1 MSFNFL
7 NNGQSGDA
15 TKFTPIDTFIDP
27 VSKIRVSN
35 PSNLIDTDFE
45 YGLQPTKWETVEII
59 NNTPAF
65 FSKGGDTSIP
75 DIISIT
81 TNAGTKEITVN
92 TAFPHGLAVGIP
104 IRVSGTKS
112 VSADGSYII
121 NATPSITSFTYL
133 SRLDEL
139 ETISIYDLYTSVI
152 TGEFFQGSQI
162 SIDEAEGITTDGSGP
177 TSTLTIKTANNHG
190 FGQNTPFYFLNLNST
205 ITQEFESQNTTSVSF
220 DPTNSGEAQAFD
232 GSNTLLQTPI
242 DLSNSATTSIYQNNI
257 SATDPLSSSLT
268 LSLNASDSAN
278 WDNLV
283 TGDPLYYDVSAG
295 SGYFQAN
302 PRGIVFIKNVDGINT
317 GSNTATFQ
325 VSSLPDAA
333 ALPILANTTGFFQI
347 ADQARSFAGNN
358 INPATQ
364 IGLTVEVGQDFV
376 FDGGNQGFDGAP
388 EEPPNNTSTVIGY
401 TGTSMTV
408 FTPEGSLD
416 YYVGAMLRYSSTG
429 TVATGL
435 ANNATYFVTAF
446 ATGAGS
452 GQFTMSVAALPGGT
466 PLNISGGSGTQTFS
480 KIGVSIDKN
489 VVHIRNSFFTEKD
502 MLEYAFPVGGNFEA
516 DDEKVFYFVSTA
528 YDSHNYELAP
538 RPSSFI
544 AAAGGSVT
552 QTITHEGRPYTV
564 HRFTS
569 AGTFTLQVS
578 DAGTFDQSLRF
589 TVENGSFGG
598 ATSQGTRTAAIESV
612 TVVVNSGGRVDVA
625 YPEDGETNDIPFSTI
640 NPVPIQATG
649 GLISNTEVDGVGY
662 RVHVFPEVGSST
674 FSVQSLGNFSDGA
687 VEYLVIAGGGGGGGQ
702 VRAGGGGAGG
712 YRSNVVGEQSGG
724 GANAEPSLVLSSGS
738 SYSVVVGAGG
748 GGAGGATRNGY
759 DGGNSAF
766 HSITSTGGGGGGA
779 TIGDSRR
786 NGRSGGSGGGGVE
799 LNAIGSGGG
808 RVVGQGFI
816 GGQAVGSAASAAGG
830 GGAGGQGP
838 NGNGYRPG
846 GPGVASS
853 ITGSSV
859 FRAGGGGG
867 YMSEYAAGAS
877 GGIGGGGNGL
887 VSGQPNTGGGGGGRA
902 DGGSGVVIVRYRTT
916 PPEGGGI

>member
-133 SRLDEL
+133 SRLDEP

-220 DPTNSGEAQAFD
+220 DPTNSGEAQTFD

-257 SATDPLSSSLT
+257 SGTAPLSSSLT

-388 EEPPNNTSTVIGY
+388 EDPPNNTSTVIGY

-435 ANNATYFVTAF
+435 ANNATYFVTEF
-446 ATGAGS
+446 APGAGS
-452 GQFTMSVAALPGGT
+452 GQFTMSVAELPGGT

-480 KIGVSIDKN
+480 KIGVSIDKDIL
-489 VVHIRNSFFTEKD
+489 HIRNSNFAETD
-502 MLEYAFPVGGNFEA
+502 MIEYTAPTTGAEGFGADFEQ
-516 DDEKVFYFVSTA
+516 KFYFIDTA
-528 YDSHNYELAP
+528 YDSHNYQL
-538 RPSSFI
+538 SD
-544 AAAGGSVT
+544 
-552 QTITHEGRPYTV
+552 
-564 HRFTS
+564 
-569 AGTFTLQVS
+569 
-578 DAGTFDQSLRF
+578 DAGFRPM
-589 TVENGSFGG
+589 V
-598 ATSQGTRTAAIESV
+598 
-612 TVVVNSGGRVDVA
+612 
-625 YPEDGETNDIPFSTI
+625 
-640 NPVPIQATG
+640 ATG
-649 GLISNTEVDGVGY
+649 GTILPDYQSQGITYRAHQFTTVGN
-662 RVHVFPEVGSST
+662 ST
-674 FSVQSLGNFSDGA
+674 FTVQTAGSPST
-687 VEYLVIAGGGGGGGQ
+687 VEYLVIAGGGSGGGGTNTGGGHGG
-702 VRAGGGGAGG
+702 GGGGAGG
-712 YRSNVVGEQSGG
+712 YRCSVSGESSGG
-724 GANAEPSLVLSSGS
+724 GGSAETALSLA
-738 SYSVVVGAGG
+738 AGTYTVTV
-748 GGAGGATRNGY
+748 GAGGATTSRGSAGN
-759 DGGNSAF
+759 DGSDSVF
-766 HSITSTGGGGGGA
+766 HTVTSTGGGGGGE
-779 TIGDSRR
+779 GNSSPP
-786 NGRSGGSGGGGVE
+786 GSGGSGGGAG
-799 LNAIGSGGG
+799 ARGAGAGGSGTTD
-808 RVVGQGFI
+808 QGF
-816 GGQAVGSAASAAGG
+816 GGGNDDAGDGGGGG
-830 GGAGGQGP
+830 GGAGAVGGNASGP
-838 NGNGYRPG
+838 GGNG
-846 GPGVASS
+846 GVGVSSS
-853 ITGSSV
+853 ITGSAV
-859 FRAGGGGG
+859 TRGGGGGGGDNTDGGDGGAGGGGD
-867 YMSEYAAGAS
+867 AGQTVGAV
-877 GGIGGGGNGL
+877 NGSPG
-887 VSGQPNTGGGGGGRA
+887 VANTGGGGGSTGEA
-902 DGGSGVVIVRYRTT
+902 PTSGAGGSGIVIFTLPIYVPVSFSAGVT
-916 PPEGGGI
+916 EANGGAGALVGSNRVYTVTETDPGSTVTIG

>member
-133 SRLDEL
+133 SRLDGL

-220 DPTNSGEAQAFD
+220 DPTNSGEAQTFD

-333 ALPILANTTGFFQI
+333 ALPILANTAGFFQI
-347 ADQARSFAGNN
+347 ADQAKTFAGNN
-358 INPATQ
+358 LSQETQ
-364 IGLTVEVGQDFV
+364 IGLTVEIGQDFV

-388 EEPPNNTSTVIGY
+388 ESPPNNTSTVIGY

-452 GQFTMSVAALPGGT
+452 GQFTMSVAELPGGT
-466 PLNISGGSGTQTFS
+466 P
-480 KIGVSIDKN
+480 ID
-489 VVHIRNSFFTEKD
+489 
-502 MLEYAFPVGGNFEA
+502 
-516 DDEKVFYFVSTA
+516 
-528 YDSHNYELAP
+528 
-538 RPSSFI
+538 
-544 AAAGGSVT
+544 
-552 QTITHEGRPYTV
+552 
-564 HRFTS
+564 
-569 AGTFTLQVS
+569 
-578 DAGTFDQSLRF
+578 
-589 TVENGSFGG
+589 
-598 ATSQGTRTAAIESV
+598 
-612 TVVVNSGGRVDVA
+612 
-625 YPEDGETNDIPFSTI
+625 
-640 NPVPIQATG
+640 
-649 GLISNTEVDGVGY
+649 
-662 RVHVFPEVGSST
+662 
-674 FSVQSLGNFSDGA
+674 
-687 VEYLVIAGGGGGGGQ
+687 
-702 VRAGGGGAGG
+702 
-712 YRSNVVGEQSGG
+712 
-724 GANAEPSLVLSSGS
+724 
-738 SYSVVVGAGG
+738 
-748 GGAGGATRNGY
+748 
-759 DGGNSAF
+759 
-766 HSITSTGGGGGGA
+766 
-779 TIGDSRR
+779 
-786 NGRSGGSGGGGVE
+786 
-799 LNAIGSGGG
+799 
-808 RVVGQGFI
+808 
-816 GGQAVGSAASAAGG
+816 
-830 GGAGGQGP
+830 
-838 NGNGYRPG
+838 
-846 GPGVASS
+846 
-853 ITGSSV
+853 
-859 FRAGGGGG
+859 
-867 YMSEYAAGAS
+867 
-877 GGIGGGGNGL
+877 
-887 VSGQPNTGGGGGGRA
+887 VSGEA
-902 DGGSGVVIVRYRTT
+902 
-916 PPEGGGI
+916 ELKHFLK

>member
-133 SRLDEL
+133 SRLDEP

-220 DPTNSGEAQAFD
+220 DPTNSGEAQTFD

-347 ADQARSFAGNN
+347 ADQAKTFAGNN
-358 INPATQ
+358 LSQETQ
-364 IGLTVEVGQDFV
+364 IGLTVEIGQDFV
-376 FDGGNQGFDGAP
+376 FDGGNQGYDGAP
-388 EEPPNNTSTVIGY
+388 ESPPNNTSTVIGY

-452 GQFTMSVAALPGGT
+452 GQFTMSVAELPGGT
-466 PLNISGGSGTQTFS
+466 PIDVSGGSGTQTFS
-480 KIGVSIDKN
+480 KIGVSIDKDIL
-489 VVHIRNSFFTEKD
+489 HIRNSNFAETD
-502 MLEYAFPVGGNFEA
+502 MIEYTAPTTGAEGFGADFEQ
-516 DDEKVFYFVSTA
+516 KFYFVAEA
-528 YDSHNYELAP
+528 YDSHNYLINATAEL
-538 RPSSFI
+538 
-544 AAAGGSVT
+544 
-552 QTITHEGRPYTV
+552 
-564 HRFTS
+564 FTPM
-569 AGTFTLQVS
+569 V
-578 DAGTFDQSLRF
+578 
-589 TVENGSFGG
+589 
-598 ATSQGTRTAAIESV
+598 
-612 TVVVNSGGRVDVA
+612 
-625 YPEDGETNDIPFSTI
+625 
-640 NPVPIQATG
+640 ATG
-649 GLISNTEVDGVGY
+649 GTILPDYEYRGRTW
-662 RVHVFPEVGSST
+662 RVHQFTTVGNSTFTVQTVGSDPT
-674 FSVQSLGNFSDGA
+674 
-687 VEYLVIAGGGGGGGQ
+687 VEYLVVGGGGGGG
-702 VRAGGGGAGG
+702 VGGGGGGG
-712 YRSNVVGEQSGG
+712 YRSSVAGENSGG
-724 GANAEPSLVLSSGS
+724 GVSAETVLTLDAGV
-738 SYSVVVGAGG
+738 YKVTVGAGG
-748 GGAGGATRNGY
+748 AGKQAGTSSTNTRPGNSSVFSSVTSAGGGLGRFSVTYDFNSG
-759 DGGNSAF
+759 DGGSGGGGGPFATAPGAATSAQGF
-766 HSITSTGGGGGGA
+766 AGGSGNGSTPLPGGGGGGA
-779 TIGDSRR
+779 AEVGVNYGANGGD
-786 NGRSGGSGGGGVE
+786 GGD
-799 LNAIGSGGG
+799 
-808 RVVGQGFI
+808 
-816 GGQAVGSAASAAGG
+816 
-830 GGAGGQGP
+830 
-838 NGNGYRPG
+838 
-846 GPGVASS
+846 GVASS

-859 FRAGGGGG
+859 TRGGGGG
-867 YMSEYAAGAS
+867 GGHHSNIAGGL
-877 GGIGGGGNGL
+877 GGPGGGGDAGDTSDKNG
-887 VSGQPNTGGGGGGRA
+887 SNGSDNTGGGGGGA
-902 DGGSGVVIVRYRTT
+902 IAPTGASTNLGTGGIGGSGVVIFTLPIQALLATFSGGVTQSSVVVGAYRVYTVTATSTT
-916 PPEGGGI
+916 DETVTIS